1 MGSNHTLR
9 PSEGGTVTRAA
20 PCRAPS
26 EDVSGVQ
33 EHMSKARGAF
43 VHGRRVGPW
52 QTFACDLPVSSIRPK
67 KDFRR
72 QQSNSGNDV
81 ERSLP
86 IGQCMSQL
94 GGKQTGVC
102 L

>member
-1 MGSNHTLR
+1 MGSNHILR

-43 VHGRRVGPW
+43 VHGPPGGTVADLRLRPACRLNLGRFDRRRAMTAICASPS
-52 QTFACDLPVSSIRPK
+52 PMVSAANVRFPANAAQV
-67 KDFRR
+67 R
-72 QQSNSGNDV
+72 
-81 ERSLP
+81 
-86 IGQCMSQL
+86 
-94 GGKQTGVC
+94 
-102 L
+102 